1 MDLVACS
8 ICSGASLGD
17 LGGVGGGLVVGD
29 DGSHRECSS
38 MSVVVLQS
46 FVHTTDLSSFQ
57 CTLSSS
63 TIWFM

>member
-38 MSVVVLQS
+38 MSVVCPSVL
-46 FVHTTDLSSFQ
+46 
-57 CTLSSS
+57 CTYYRSIIFPVY
-63 TIWFM
+63 T